1 MTSAGSGGPAG
12 PMVLVLAGGG
22 SRGAMEVG
30 ALAVLAEHGFR
41 PDHVVGTSAGAL
53 NAAMVAALPLPQAV
67 ERLIASWDSPAT
79 RAVFHASPRE
89 LIRNVAA
96 RHAWLR
102 SDQPL
107 RHLVR
112 TTLRDLEVRRFEDL
126 RLPLSVLVTD
136 FGSGHAERLTQGNL
150 EEALVAS
157 CSVPG
162 IFPPVVSDGHRL
174 VDGGVLENCSL
185 STAVELHPRLVVAI
199 DVSGA
204 GGPPPDPSFLEVVDR
219 TLGLAQ
225 RARLLADLR
234 IHSERVPIALLC
246 PRPSRHIGLL
256 EPVDSG
262 ALIELTAAA
271 TRGHAAM
278 IFGTGG
284 EPSPGLHDI
293 PVDLAEL
300 TTAGRA
306 RPAAARARPTAAA
319 RGARWT
325 RALARARRE
334 GAWIEVPKA
343 PPEGQ

>member
-1 MTSAGSGGPAG
+1 MTPAGSGGPAG

-53 NAAMVAALPLPQAV
+53 NATMVAALPLPGAV
-67 ERLIASWDSPAT
+67 ERLIASWDSPAA

-89 LIRNVAA
+89 LIRNLAA
-96 RHAWLR
+96 RRAWLR
-102 SDQPL
+102 SDLPL
-107 RHLVR
+107 RHLVS
-112 TTLRDLEVRRFEDL
+112 TTLRDLGVTRFDDL

-136 FGSGHAERLTQGNL
+136 FGSGHAERLTEGSL

-157 CSVPG
+157 ASVPG
-162 IFPPVVSDGHRL
+162 IFPPVVSNGRRL

-234 IHSERVPIALLC
+234 IHGERVPIALIC

-256 EPVDSG
+256 EPVDSR

-271 TRGHAAM
+271 TRAHAAM
-278 IFGTGG
+278 IFGAGG
-284 EPSPGLHDI
+284 EPLPGIHDI
-293 PVDLAEL
+293 PIDLAEL
-300 TTAGRA
+300 TPRAGA
-306 RPAAARARPTAAA
+306 RPVAALANATAAA

-334 GAWIEVPKA
+334 SAWIEVPK
-343 PPEGQ
+343 PPREAQ